1 MYFWRETEKVHFC
14 LLNEHDT
21 PVCSNLEIVKEQRY
35 SRIGDTS
42 APIESVEPF
51 KSETACGVAEQS
63 AKERNV
69 KSSRVVPEEPL
80 CVVKETLIAVERLI
94 LNLP

>member
-1 MYFWRETEKVHFC
+1 MSMTHLYVA
-14 LLNEHDT
+14 
-21 PVCSNLEIVKEQRY
+21 NLEIVKEQRC

-42 APIESVEPF
+42 APIESVELF

>member
-1 MYFWRETEKVHFC
+1 MTHLYVA
-14 LLNEHDT
+14 
-21 PVCSNLEIVKEQRY
+21 NLEIVKEQRC

-42 APIESVEPF
+42 APIESVELF

-69 KSSRVVPEEPL
+69 KSSRVVPAEHLCAGKRVVDKTTFWNPL
-80 CVVKETLIAVERLI
+80 KRQMGYGSIKLKKVT
-94 LNLP
+94 